1 MTNTDAP
8 VSARPTPAISRRLAA
23 FLYEGVLLFGV
34 VMIAGYLY
42 SALTQQRHALE
53 GRTGQQLFQFLVLG
67 VYFVWFWSHGGQTVA
82 MKTWHL
88 RLQARDG
95 RPVSQPRALARYL
108 LSWAWFLPPLVVIAA
123 NGGRTPDWALLG
135 WTLFGGIVAYA
146 GVSRWLPDRQFL
158 HDLVCGTRIVDTRP
172 VKS

>member
-8 VSARPTPAISRRLAA
+8 SVRPPPAIARRLAA

-53 GRTGQQLFQFLVLG
+53 GRTGQQLFQFLILG

-88 RLQARDG
+88 RLQTRDG
-95 RPVSQPRALARYL
+95 GPVSQARALARYV
-108 LSWAWFLPPLVVIAA
+108 LSWIWFAAPLGLIAA
-123 NGGRTPDWALLG
+123 HGGQTPPWALLG
-135 WTLFGGIVAYA
+135 WSVVGGIVVYA
-146 GVSRWLPDRQFL
+146 GFARCLPGRQFL

-172 VKS
+172 PTA

>member
-8 VSARPTPAISRRLAA
+8 VLRPTPAITRRLAA

-53 GRTGQQLFQFLVLG
+53 GRTGQQLFQFLILG

-88 RLQARDG
+88 RLQMRDG
-95 RPVSQPRALARYL
+95 SPVSQVRALGRYL
-108 LSWAWFLPPLVVIAA
+108 LSWSWFVVPLGVIAA
-123 NGGRTPDWALLG
+123 HGGRTPDWALLG
-135 WTLFGGIVAYA
+135 WSVFLGIVAYA
-146 GVSRWLPDRQFL
+146 GLSRFLPERQFL
-158 HDLVCGTRIVDTRP
+158 HDLLCGTRIVDTRP